1 MLVQVLCNLFFQPH
15 VLKLVHA
22 CGQCGKQRHSLTK
35 SLFFPKILNITI
47 ISSTQRKSLS
57 YSSRIDLALFCFS
70 AVASIMATIWDDK
83 FDAVANWNNPDCMTC
98 SMRFVLAKN
107 VKCNE
112 LRSSQRVL
120 ISADEFGTCCIQ
132 LLVLD
137 TAETILVKGPGPV
150 IDMYLSSAL
159 CLFGCSMQVETLDDK
174 LIELTAEPMYKVGAE
189 DGWEAEYGGR
199 QVWDVH
205 NERRY
210 NLPTMDEIAAI
221 VTGDGS

>member
-1 MLVQVLCNLFFQPH
+1 
-15 VLKLVHA
+15 
-22 CGQCGKQRHSLTK
+22 
-35 SLFFPKILNITI
+35 
-47 ISSTQRKSLS
+47 
-57 YSSRIDLALFCFS
+57 
-70 AVASIMATIWDDK
+70 
-83 FDAVANWNNPDCMTC
+83 MTC

-189 DGWEAEYGGR
+189 DG
-199 QVWDVH
+199 
-205 NERRY
+205 
-210 NLPTMDEIAAI
+210 
-221 VTGDGS
+221 